1 MNYAQIHNIAS
12 YVCRSK
18 ETNDTFYGL
27 YHDILNIKW
36 NLKELIKTH
45 YYGGFDSYDDYV
57 KYGDLFMTV
66 KPKKPTAIVR
76 WGDYP
81 ITDMVT
87 GALDIYA
94 DEQEHKKRLTMN
106 K

>member
-12 YVCRSK
+12 YVGRSK

-27 YHDILNIKW
+27 YHDILNIKF

-45 YYGGFDSYDDYV
+45 YYGGFDSYADYV

-66 KPKKPTAIVR
+66 KPRKSTAIVK
-76 WGDYP
+76 WGDYEM
-81 ITDMVT
+81 IS
-87 GALDIYA
+87 GALDIYE
-94 DEQEHKKRLTMN
+94 DEQEHKKRLTLN